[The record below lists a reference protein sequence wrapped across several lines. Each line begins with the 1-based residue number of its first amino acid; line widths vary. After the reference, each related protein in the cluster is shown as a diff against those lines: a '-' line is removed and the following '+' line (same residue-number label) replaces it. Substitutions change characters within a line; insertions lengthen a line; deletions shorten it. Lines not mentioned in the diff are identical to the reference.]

1 MSKYRTWIDPR
12 AAVTR
17 NQLAKLPLRD
27 AASHTL
33 RWSLH
38 LSEEEYAYL
47 IENNPDTLG
56 VVPDSALFKQEWAR
70 FIQHPESRP
79 YRIGNGT

>member
-17 NQLAKLPLRD
+17 AQLKREQIRD
-27 AASHTL
+27 LGASM

-38 LSEEEYAYL
+38 MSEEEFQYL
-47 IENNPDTLG
+47 QLFNPDTLG
-56 VVPDSALFKQEWAR
+56 VSQDSALFKQEWAR
-70 FIQHPESRP
+70 FLQHPDSAP

>member
-1 MSKYRTWIDPR
+1 M
-12 AAVTR
+12 
-17 NQLAKLPLRD
+17 
-27 AASHTL
+27 
-33 RWSLH
+33 RWALH
-38 LSEEEYAYL
+38 LSEDEYAFL

-56 VVPDSALFKQEWAR
+56 VVPDSALFKLEWAR